1 MVGFDDARCDMLR
14 GEVGSFARSDEYT
27 GKL

>member
-1 MVGFDDARCDMLR
+1 MVGFDDARCDMLW
-14 GEVGSFARSDEYT
+14 GEVESFARSDENA